1 MKNLANIII
10 KSEFNQNRV
19 RIQSELSCFFTWIFY
34 LIAFNLQFVNLILN
48 YMKKILCSLSVLVIL
63 VTTFNFTI
71 INKRINN
78 VSCIVLKNIEA
89 LSYAETTNENCYG
102 VGSVDCPNSKEKVKF
117 VL

>member
-1 MKNLANIII
+1 MI
-10 KSEFNQNRV
+10 V
-19 RIQSELSCFFTWIFY
+19 
-34 LIAFNLQFVNLILN
+34 FNLHIVNLSLN
-48 YMKKILCSLSVLVIL
+48 YMKKILYSLTVLVIL

-89 LSYAETTNENCYG
+89 LSYAETVNDYCFG
-102 VGSVDCPNSKEKVKF
+102 IGSLDCPNSKEKVKA